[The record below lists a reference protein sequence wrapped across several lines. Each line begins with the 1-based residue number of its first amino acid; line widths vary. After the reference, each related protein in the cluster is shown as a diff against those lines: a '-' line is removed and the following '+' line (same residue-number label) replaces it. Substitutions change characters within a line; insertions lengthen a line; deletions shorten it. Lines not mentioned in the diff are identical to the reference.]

1 MPIAEVIRIATGARC
16 ALVPVVPTLRWSP
29 LSHQCRSRTDPS
41 FVTQLIASAELI
53 PQTCAL
59 RRATSTAYRSTASR
73 NRMTVTGS
81 RMRRTAR
88 AIIAAMLPRL
98 RLSINPGDR

>member
-1 MPIAEVIRIATGARC
+1 MPIAKVTRIATSAGC
-16 ALVPVVPTLRWSP
+16 ALVPVVPTLRWSALP
-29 LSHQCRSRTDPS
+29 HQRRSRTDPS

-59 RRATSTAYRSTASR
+59 RRVTSAAYRSTANR

-81 RMRRTAR
+81 RMRHTA
-88 AIIAAMLPRL
+88 
-98 RLSINPGDR
+98 